1 MGTQFSE
8 NVHQDASGVKL
19 VSVGQNRGPLTG
31 DEWITPMTM
40 WELDETTGVYMP
52 PGESNN
58 PKSPRVRIDPKHIML
73 DDDGNEVV
81 RIVNVAPWA
90 YDAVDDTLKV
100 KIGDTVSTSEEN
112 SQATLNRVML
122 LASEGKLEQVRA
134 LLNTQLAN
142 INTEVA
148 NVKNKLIAA
157 PATEA
162 KQNTANTSL
171 ATIATKTTAT
181 EEQLL
186 LVKSELSNVKAELT
200 AIKASL
206 TDGTQKVSTVGNSV
220 LLDKFGNEVNPTAEL
235 DDDGLGVPRVVEAAP
250 RVYEDENDRFLGDTL
265 KTGENVLSEI
275 ILDLQ
280 KRQTTTNGTIYPPP
294 YAKKLMLI
302 LNVTAFEPN
311 DGLESIA
318 NITLDTRHYN
328 TGLRLRSTQMK
339 KAEFDL
345 GSGNKTI
352 VHFWGENISLPN
364 YGEDLIFVEGFYR
377 GVNIPPWPR
386 IFWQVSLNSVNNVG
400 KGVTYILRAVW
411 L

>member
-206 TDGTQKVSTVGNSV
+206 TDGTQKVSTVGNIMA
-220 LLDKFGNEVNPTAEL
+220 LDQDSEESKPLVVVSDGQGGWALKIVESAPAGYDEEKNIIRTHSLEDKLVPIGLVENVTIEPSGENRNVRVFTEGDVDLRQFSSLRWVIRTDAASDFRMLVMSYVDESAYAGGEEVRSYTNKREI
-235 DDDGLGVPRVVEAAP
+235 
-250 RVYEDENDRFLGDTL
+250 GDTFEHFTEGIRL
-265 KTGENVLSEI
+265 TIQNNDSKD
-275 ILDLQ
+275 ILI
-280 KRQTTTNGTIYPPP
+280 R
-294 YAKKLMLI
+294 YAK
-302 LNVTAFEPN
+302 V
-311 DGLESIA
+311 
-318 NITLDTRHYN
+318 
-328 TGLRLRSTQMK
+328 
-339 KAEFDL
+339 
-345 GSGNKTI
+345 
-352 VHFWGENISLPN
+352 
-364 YGEDLIFVEGFYR
+364 YGVR
-377 GVNIPPWPR
+377 
-386 IFWQVSLNSVNNVG
+386 
-400 KGVTYILRAVW
+400 
-411 L
+411 